1 MARKDWIA
9 KTSDVPEGVRRQWRA
24 DRALRPPMRS
34 PGRPEPSRAV
44 QREFWRLIAT
54 GITSAEAA
62 LKVGVSVPVGAR
74 WFRHAGGMT
83 PLSLDAPSGRYL
95 SFEEREEI
103 ALLRAKDKGVREIAR
118 ELGRDPG
125 TISRELRRN
134 AATRSGKQE
143 YRALVAQWK
152 AQQAARRPK
161 VAKLVTNDL
170 LREYVQER
178 LAGTVRRPDGSV
190 VEGPTPPAWK
200 GLNKP
205 HRADRRWSL
214 AWSPEQISHRL
225 KIDFPDDGS
234 MRISH
239 EAIYQSLFIEGRG
252 ALKRELVACLRTGRA
267 LRQPRERSRNKP
279 QGHVTED
286 VVLSERPAEA
296 DDRAV
301 PGHWEGDLI
310 IGTGRSAIGTL
321 IERSSRSTLL
331 VHLPRLEGW
340 GKIPVVKNGASLGG
354 YGAVAMNAALAS
366 SITSLPIQLRKTLTW
381 DRGKELSGH
390 AQFTLDTGTKVFFA
404 DPHSPWQRPTNENT
418 NGLLRQYFP
427 KGTDL
432 SRWSATDL
440 EAVALALNNRPR
452 KVLGWRTPAEVFAEQ
467 LQSLQQPGV
476 ASTG

>member
-390 AQFTLDTGTKVFFA
+390 AQLTLDTGTKVFFA
-404 DPHSPWQRPTNENT
+404 DPPSPWQRPTNENT

-467 LQSLQQPGV
+467 LQSLQ
-476 ASTG
+476 